1 MGQFPGPE
9 RTETPAP
16 VVEEAGPG
24 LTSVLPSLQ
33 LIEVQEKSVPEDS
46 VATFPP
52 KKVPVTSLATSV
64 EEAIESDKLW

>member
-16 VVEEAGPG
+16 VVEEAGPC

-33 LIEVQEKSVPEDS
+33 LIELQEKSVPEDS
-46 VATFPP
+46 VTTFLP

-64 EEAIESDKLW
+64 EEAIEWDKL